1 LAAWRLGG
9 LALNF
14 YAAPERS
21 LEFFCLAG
29 FYKDTAPT
37 VLKGKAAPVSRSG
50 FGIIPAN
57 LFYCTTAR
65 ENFSILGTPLLL
77 PQPA

>member
-1 LAAWRLGG
+1 
-9 LALNF
+9 
-14 YAAPERS
+14 
-21 LEFFCLAG
+21 LEFFCGAG

-37 VLKGKAAPVSRSG
+37 ELKGKAAPVSRSG

-65 ENFSILGTPLLL
+65 KIVSILRTDPFMDHERRTTPNT
-77 PQPA
+77 